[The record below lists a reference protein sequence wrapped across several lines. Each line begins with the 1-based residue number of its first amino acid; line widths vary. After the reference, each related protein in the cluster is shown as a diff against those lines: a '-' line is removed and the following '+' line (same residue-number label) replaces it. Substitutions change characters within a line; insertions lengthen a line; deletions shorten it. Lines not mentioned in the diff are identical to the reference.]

1 MLKRRPAQPTKFA
14 PRSVVLAVRGISM
27 LLLVA
32 CSSDSSPSSTPESLA
47 PADPSSGSSCPF
59 TGTTGATSGPGLESG
74 ATIAKVTVAKS
85 GCIDNVTASFG
96 TAPPAWTVA
105 YQDGPF
111 VDAKTG
117 QAVTPP
123 GPVTLVV
130 TFKGTID
137 ASLPGGTT
145 PATLD
150 PSSLDYIQ
158 AVTVI
163 SGPSGSLEWIISL
176 SQQMQYT
183 TSSSQVPADFVLG
196 IG

>member
-1 MLKRRPAQPTKFA
+1 MLQRCVALVDTRVARTRRSVIRQQLPVHRRRPT
-14 PRSVVLAVRGISM
+14 
-27 LLLVA
+27 
-32 CSSDSSPSSTPESLA
+32 
-47 PADPSSGSSCPF
+47 
-59 TGTTGATSGPGLESG
+59 ATSGPGLESG
-74 ATIAKVTVAKS
+74 ATISKVTPAKS

-130 TFKGTID
+130 TFKGTTD

-145 PATLD
+145 PATVD
-150 PSSLDYIQ
+150 PSGLDYVQ
-158 AVTVI
+158 AVSVI

-176 SQQMQYT
+176 PQKMQYT